1 VVVFLLVTEHGF
13 KKEYRF
19 KIPNYLF
26 NAPTVVSEIEY
37 QIKKYSGITAS
48 IQRIKE
54 QLIMRKSWT
63 EQEVEIIKTMYPD
76 NLTENL
82 LPFLVRSIS
91 KIMGKANLMMSAL
104 F

>member
-1 VVVFLLVTEHGF
+1 
-13 KKEYRF
+13 
-19 KIPNYLF
+19 
-26 NAPTVVSEIEY
+26 
-37 QIKKYSGITAS
+37 
-48 IQRIKE
+48 
-54 QLIMRKSWT
+54 MRKSWT

-82 LPFLVRSIS
+82 LPFFRSIS